1 MSTPT
6 WITGL
11 ADASL
16 KADFTTFSA
25 AGALT
30 VVEMTKALTDL
41 SAELKSANKTLSS
54 SQLADLKT
62 IAANIGSMSASPY
75 LQYIVNAFVNGN
87 AANANWTGGAA
98 TTTPLGN
105 LAAGYSV
112 TQLNEL
118 IGKWFLGTDLPLS
131 TVSVTGQ
138 TPYTITYSLSTAPLY
153 GGSGGP
159 LMSDVNQG
167 ALSDCYLLG
176 SLAEV
181 ANQDPSLIN
190 SMITSN
196 GNGTYGVRF
205 FVNGV
210 ADYVT
215 VNADLANGGT
225 KFNSAPHMWASLIEV
240 AYAEIQASGVITG
253 NSINDGNSFS
263 TIGNAGAPEMALEE
277 ITDASAITDFVASTS
292 SWSQVVYNP
301 SFTSDTVTSGLAT
314 ASVLSTLA
322 ADLLIGNDVLL
333 GSNTTATDAS
343 GKDTLVANHTMSVYG
358 YDSATGL
365 LEIRNPWGVET
376 GQTWDTTFEIG
387 LGTLLTDGDTLTADN
402 VSAAT
407 TATASSVT
415 AAAGLQA
422 LAQIK
427 SFSVTDSVTNV
438 NAGLSGLIADTK
450 LTALTVNG
458 NTNGETLKLTGLAT
472 AATINMGGNADAAV
486 VTGFTSKGTGIGA
499 ATAFSLGKNSYD
511 SITLGSGNETINYT
525 LGASGG
531 VENIANFSAAHD
543 LLSITLGSASLEQT
557 LVGGGDWLS
566 SSADLTHGVYLA
578 GITTTQKVSITSGI
592 AAVA

>member
-292 SWSQVVYNP
+292 NWSQVVYNP